1 MSGSSSNHGVAATG
15 PGRRRRR
22 SIGWLLVAVGA
33 VVALAGVLMV
43 TADGRHQ
50 GEKATSVTMTAVARA
65 GVSSAQLLGLEG
77 ELVGAEAVVDPETG
91 RLPDVS
97 AFHAK
102 GVQSMSIRDGVLV
115 VVMLPTAS
123 SVERDRVHSRLQLSP
138 LIERV
143 EESTG

>member
-1 MSGSSSNHGVAATG
+1 
-15 PGRRRRR
+15 
-22 SIGWLLVAVGA
+22 
-33 VVALAGVLMV
+33 VLMV